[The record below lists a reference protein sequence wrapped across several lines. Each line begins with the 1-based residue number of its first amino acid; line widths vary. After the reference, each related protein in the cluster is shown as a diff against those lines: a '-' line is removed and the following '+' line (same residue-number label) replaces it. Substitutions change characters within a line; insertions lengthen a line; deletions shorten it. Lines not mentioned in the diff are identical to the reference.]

1 MMGSVKETQKKYC
14 SLAMSAAI
22 LVGLVMILAG
32 QKPVGKGLILGTLFS
47 VVNFILMG
55 ETLPIGIG
63 KSRPKTFFFSLG
75 SILVRYLLMAIPLFL
90 AIKMDQFNLV
100 ASICG
105 LFMVQLMIL
114 ADHLIASLFSG
125 YKKQI

>member
-1 MMGSVKETQKKYC
+1 MFIGPV
-14 SLAMSAAI
+14 LI
-22 LVGLVMILAG
+22 RAG
-32 QKPVGKGLILGTLFS
+32 REPAGKGLILGSLFS
-47 VVNFILMG
+47 VINFVLMG
-55 ETLPIGIG
+55 ETLPVKMG

-75 SILVRYLLMAIPLFL
+75 SILFRYLLMAIPLFL
-90 AIKMDQFNLV
+90 AIKLEQFSLI

-114 ADHLIASLFSG
+114 ADHLVVSIFSG

>member
-1 MMGSVKETQKKYC
+1 MTGSVKETQKKYC

-22 LVGLVMILAG
+22 LIGLVMILAG

-55 ETLPIGIG
+55 ETLPVKIG
-63 KSRPKTFFFSLG
+63 KSKPKTFLFSLG

-114 ADHLIASLFSG
+114 ADHLVASLFSG

>member
-1 MMGSVKETQKKYC
+1 MESVKETQKKYC
-14 SLAMSAAI
+14 SLAVMAAI
-22 LVGLVMILAG
+22 LIGLVMILAG

-47 VVNFILMG
+47 VINFVLMG
-55 ETLPIGIG
+55 EILPVKMG
-63 KSRPKTFFFSLG
+63 KSRQKAFFLSLG
-75 SILVRYLLMAIPLFL
+75 SILFRYLLMAIPLFL
-90 AIKMDQFNLV
+90 AIKMEQFNLI

-114 ADHLIASLFSG
+114 ADHFIVSIFSS

>member
-1 MMGSVKETQKKYC
+1 MT
-14 SLAMSAAI
+14 AAI
-22 LVGLVMILAG
+22 LIGLVMILAG

-47 VVNFILMG
+47 VVNFVLMG
-55 ETLPIGIG
+55 ETLPVQMGRTRQ
-63 KSRPKTFFFSLG
+63 KAFFFSLG
-75 SILVRYLLMAIPLFL
+75 SIVLRYLLMAIPLFL
-90 AIKMDQFNLV
+90 AIKTDQFNLV

-114 ADHLIASLFSG
+114 ADHFIASIFSG

>member
-1 MMGSVKETQKKYC
+1 
-14 SLAMSAAI
+14 
-22 LVGLVMILAG
+22 
-32 QKPVGKGLILGTLFS
+32 
-47 VVNFILMG
+47 MG
-55 ETLPIGIG
+55 ETLPIKMG

-75 SILVRYLLMAIPLFL
+75 SILVRYLLMAVPLFL

-114 ADHLIASLFSG
+114 ADHLVASLFSG
-125 YKKQI
+125 YNKQI

>member
-1 MMGSVKETQKKYC
+1 MESVQQTQKKYC
-14 SLAMSAAI
+14 SLAMMAAI
-22 LVGLVMILAG
+22 LIGLVMILAG

-47 VVNFILMG
+47 VVNFVLMG
-55 ETLPIGIG
+55 ETLPVKMGG
-63 KSRPKTFFFSLG
+63 SRQKAFFFSLG
-75 SILVRYLLMAIPLFL
+75 SIVLRYVLMAIPLFL

-114 ADHLIASLFSG
+114 ADHFIVSIFSG